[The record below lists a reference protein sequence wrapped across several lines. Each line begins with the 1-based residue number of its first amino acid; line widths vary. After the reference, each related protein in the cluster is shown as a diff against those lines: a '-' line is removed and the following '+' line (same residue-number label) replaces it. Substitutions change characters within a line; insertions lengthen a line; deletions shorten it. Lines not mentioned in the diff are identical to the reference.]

1 MQAVLPSCR
10 ESKVSIGSEPLIFM
24 LPLLAERECGSVWFC
39 TLGTHGCG
47 QLSSSTKS
55 TVLPPM
61 ISKRLNREMLFKPW
75 QHHAYMKFW
84 SNLSEI
90 SNLGALK
97 AAC

>member
-1 MQAVLPSCR
+1 MQAVLTSCR

-24 LPLLAERECGSVWFC
+24 SPLLGGGESGSVWFC
-39 TLGTHGCG
+39 TLDTHYCE
-47 QLSSSTKS
+47 QLSSSNNS
-55 TVLPPM
+55 TALTPM
-61 ISKRLNREMLFKPW
+61 ISKHLNREMLFKPW

-90 SNLGALK
+90 PNLGALK